1 MADRPARRAP
11 APAALP
17 AADAAAMSRLADE
30 LLPALIARLE
40 ASTLGELEIRRNGWR
55 VRLRRATL
63 DARPTEGTAPRG
75 GGRSRATADPTAAT
89 GRTAP
94 LAAVGPGLLPKVTD
108 RRPAALSPA
117 VGYFSPLGS
126 LTAGV
131 AVRSGDVLGHVDVLG
146 VRQDVVAP
154 ADGVVG
160 RYLAEAGEAVEY
172 GQELVRVEAGRDD
185 AVPTVPAEAG

>member
-11 APAALP
+11 APAAP
-17 AADAAAMSRLADE
+17 AAGDAAAVGRLADE

-63 DARPTEGTAPRG
+63 DAAPPDAAGRRG
-75 GGRSRATADPTAAT
+75 GGRSRPAADQAGTT
-89 GRTAP
+89 GQRAP
-94 LAAVGPGLLPKVTD
+94 LAAVGPGLPNAVAD

-172 GQELVRVEAGRDD
+172 GQELVRLEAGRDD
-185 AVPTVPAEAG
+185 AVATVPAEAG